1 MKAVIY
7 PFGANE
13 PIVQL
18 TQDFPQLQW
27 AVVTSV
33 ADVER
38 EIGDAVV
45 LITSNR
51 VCTPAYGEVL
61 RRVGRAL
68 RWIHFGSAGL
78 ELGIAMG
85 LPEGVT
91 VTNSSGVKSTMVSE
105 HAVMMLLALVRRL
118 PEMRTHQQS
127 HHWDRDGITAQMRTL
142 DGATVCVIGLGNIG
156 QEVARK
162 LKAFDARVIAVSRE
176 GTAGK
181 DIDGVFPR
189 ERIGEALAV
198 SDAVVICTS
207 GDESSVRLIGAPELA
222 AMKPTAFIVNV
233 ARGNIIDEP
242 ALVAALQ
249 HGRLAGAALD
259 VAEAEPLPTDSP
271 LWGMPNV
278 IISPHVAGTGST
290 GYPQQKKLF
299 AENLRRLQSGK
310 PLLNECR
317 IPAGV

>member
-13 PIVQL
+13 PILQL

-27 AVVTSV
+27 AIVTSV

-38 EIGDAVV
+38 EIGDAAI
-45 LITSNR
+45 LINSNR
-51 VCTPAYGEVL
+51 VCTPAYGAVL

-68 RWIHFGSAGL
+68 RWIHFGSAGI

-91 VTNSSGVKSTMVSE
+91 VTNSSGVKATMVSE

-118 PEMRTHQQS
+118 LPIRVHQRA
-127 HHWDRDGITAQMRTL
+127 HHWEREDIDGMMGTL
-142 DGATVCVIGLGNIG
+142 DDSTVCVIGLGNIG
-156 QEVARK
+156 REAARK
-162 LKAFDARVIAVSRE
+162 LKAFDARVIAVSRA
-176 GTAGK
+176 GTTGK
-181 DIDGVFPR
+181 DVDAVYPR
-189 ERIGEALAV
+189 ERIGEALAI

-222 AMKPTAFIVNV
+222 AMKPTAFVVNV

-249 HGRLAGAALD
+249 RGRLAGAALD
-259 VAEAEPLPTDSP
+259 VAEAEPLPAGSP
-271 LWGMPNV
+271 LWDMPNV
-278 IISPHVAGTGST
+278 IVSPHVAGTGST

-299 AENLRRLQSGK
+299 AENLRRLQSGE

-317 IPAGV
+317 IPAKV